1 MGTFRET
8 KNGLFYKSYG
18 KSTQPGL
25 FSMEYLVKKLYAI
38 GTSVANIARRTGMS
52 QDEVRRLIGL
62 KK

>member
-8 KNGLFYKSYG
+8 KRGLFYKSEG

-25 FSMEYLVKKLYAI
+25 FSVEYLAKKLYAI
-38 GTSVANIARRTGMS
+38 GASVANIARRTGKS